1 MDWADLGPQ
10 TGILLWARPGPEG
23 RTGPGP
29 AWPRTKW
36 AGGINF
42 PPPLHA
48 ERYSF
53 CMQRRKKINTR
64 IGGKKSYLAR
74 GGGGFLRFWW
84 CCDGGWWRRL
94 AHGQRLQAALRL
106 FLTVWFVFS
115 VPPLSLRS
123 LGLLFFL
130 LFSGWS
136 FLSSRSSS
144 LFFSLFL
151 LSPSFYLF
159 PLSPLFF
166 FVFSFFSSVHFS
178 PSVLFSPPLLLCW
191 LLFIEPSEW
200 LFAVEHGEQPAG
212 RPLGATAKARPPSPV
227 FWQVRGGWS
236 AIVSGRWAPGER
248 VAGKKFKLKQPFFLL
263 PRCMF
268 GGKKK
273 DEQCR
278 SKRHCSALSLFLFF
292 F

>member
-74 GGGGFLRFWW
+74 GGGGFLRFWR
-84 CCDGGWWRRL
+84 CCGGGWWQRL

-106 FLTVWFVFS
+106 FPTVWFVLS
-115 VPPLSLRS
+115 VPPFLFVSS
-123 LGLLFFL
+123 VCFFFL

-144 LFFSLFL
+144 LFFFLSSFSLLRSISSLSL
-151 LSPSFYLF
+151 LCFFRFFLF
-159 PLSPLFF
+159 P
-166 FVFSFFSSVHFS
+166 SSV
-178 PSVLFSPPLLLCW
+178 PPLLPLLLCW

-200 LFAVEHGEQPAG
+200 LFAVEHGEQPSG

-227 FWQVRGGWS
+227 FW
-236 AIVSGRWAPGER
+236 
-248 VAGKKFKLKQPFFLL
+248 
-263 PRCMF
+263 
-268 GGKKK
+268 
-273 DEQCR
+273 
-278 SKRHCSALSLFLFF
+278 
-292 F
+292 